1 MRDLSRAPA
10 PLRRAGRA
18 VRAFYWKAYEDNLT
32 GQSAMVAYNLLLSI
46 LPLALLSLFIAG
58 QIVESNAL
66 EQSVI
71 RDLRKIFPGA
81 AETTVAN
88 ALNRV
93 ETSSTS
99 LGIAALVTSIWIGAS
114 FWGALDTAFCR
125 IYHFRCRSWL
135 EQKRFAL
142 AMLVVAIVFI
152 AATIAVPA
160 LQSIL
165 VSGAKQLPFGL
176 NHVRGLVFTLTLIA
190 GLVLVFAIL
199 CLIYW
204 RVPRGSIPWRSIW
217 PGAALS
223 LAGMAV
229 VDYCFPLYLK
239 NVTTLRVGTSFV
251 FVLIVLVWFYALA
264 LILLAGAVVNEL
276 RFEARSQAPQ
286 ASD

>member
-1 MRDLSRAPA
+1 M
-10 PLRRAGRA
+10 
-18 VRAFYWKAYEDNLT
+18 RAFYWKAYEDNLT
-32 GQSAMVAYNLLLSI
+32 GQSAMVAYNMLLSI

-81 AETTVAN
+81 AEQTVAN

-99 LGIAALVTSIWIGAS
+99 IGIAALITSVWIGAS

-125 IYHFRCRSWL
+125 IYHFRCRSWW

-142 AMLVVAIVFI
+142 AMLVVATVFI

-160 LQSIL
+160 LQSI
-165 VSGAKQLPFGL
+165 VVQGAKQLPFGL
-176 NHVRGLVFTLTLIA
+176 NQVRGLFFALTLAA

-204 RVPRGSIPWRSIW
+204 AVPNRPLMPWRAIW
-217 PGAALS
+217 PGAALAT
-223 LAGMAV
+223 LAIGV
-229 VDYCFPLYLK
+229 VDYAFPFYLSR
-239 NVTTLRVGTSFV
+239 VSSFARLGTTLV
-251 FVLIVLVWFYALA
+251 FILIVLLWFYAVA
-264 LILLAGAVVNEL
+264 IIILGGATVNAIRLERERPPVAEPAG
-276 RFEARSQAPQ
+276 S
-286 ASD
+286 